1 MEATATGART
11 AAPVEAR
18 AALAPA
24 TGARQVTKFVMDTV
38 AIVKTCVRRLWDVD
52 APAFVSEPNPP
63 PRPDGDQRISR
74 SPNGRCQLKCQSL
87 IGPFLS
93 CVRFRLKV
101 PRAKNPTR
109 TRSASNL
116 VRVPSARL
124 EATAALVSMEE
135 FTGPYPRPFA
145 RDFEAW
151 SRAVTPARIA
161 ELRRDG
167 FTVVDDFLGGGGA
180 DGADGADASSSS
192 GNGDAWALALR
203 EEIEWLSAKDGVMRP
218 NRTHFAN
225 PKGER
230 FLFAKPGIV
239 EADMHDESVAAVVP
253 ELRAFF
259 EAAATKFADAF
270 DPKTED
276 ASVSERDGGGA
287 KEDFTYT
294 YALSR
299 GHGART
305 VKVQRN
311 DGTGGCF
318 PTHYDNPGPPSKRAL
333 TCILYLNPHWRTGD
347 GGELDLV
354 PFCATPTRVA
364 PRLGRLVAFLSDRV
378 LHRVQPARATRHCLT
393 VWVDGPDVNSPK
405 ECGLSLPPSAMGD
418 VPGTAR
424 ALRASASQRV
434 ISRWCYPDEYEA
446 SLRECMRDAEGGE
459 QMVESHLAHVAKLRD
474 NPPLRKLVDAL
485 REHRRDVEGK
495 LTVVG

>member
-1 MEATATGART
+1 MPIADWSIPGHSSRVCVSVRASRTKIQTGKR
-11 AAPVEAR
+11 
-18 AALAPA
+18 
-24 TGARQVTKFVMDTV
+24 
-38 AIVKTCVRRLWDVD
+38 
-52 APAFVSEPNPP
+52 
-63 PRPDGDQRISR
+63 
-74 SPNGRCQLKCQSL
+74 
-87 IGPFLS
+87 
-93 CVRFRLKV
+93 
-101 PRAKNPTR
+101 
-109 TRSASNL
+109 L
-116 VRVPSARL
+116 VRVPRARL
-124 EATAALVSMEE
+124 EATAATVSMEE

-239 EADMHDESVAAVVP
+239 EADMHDESVAAIVP

-259 EAAATKFADAF
+259 EAAATRFADAF
-270 DPKTED
+270 DPQPED
-276 ASVSERDGGGA
+276 ASSGRREGGGQHGS
-287 KEDFTYT
+287 DFTYS

-299 GHGART
+299 GHDART

-364 PRLGRLVAFLSDRV
+364 PRLGRLVAFLSDRM
-378 LHRVQPARATRHCLT
+378 LHRVAPAFAPRHCLT

-459 QMVESHLAHVAKLRD
+459 AMVESHLAHVAKLRD

-485 REHRRDVEGK
+485 REHRRDVEEK